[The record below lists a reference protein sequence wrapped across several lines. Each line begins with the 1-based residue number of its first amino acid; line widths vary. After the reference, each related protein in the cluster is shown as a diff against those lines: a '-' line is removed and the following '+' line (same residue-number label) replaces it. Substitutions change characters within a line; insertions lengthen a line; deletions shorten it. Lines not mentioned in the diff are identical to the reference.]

1 MTRIAV
7 LDRAEMNAD
16 QGRVYDTAKQTT
28 GIVGGPYT
36 AYIRLPNLFEAC
48 QNLRTCLA
56 DGPLSRR
63 EQQIIHMTV
72 ARHWNAR
79 YPWYAQVR
87 NSLSIGIEQPIID
100 AINARATP
108 ALADARERA
117 CLLVANELL
126 ARKSLSDE
134 TYAAALA
141 AIGLEDLVAVV
152 ATTGSFSMTCLTA
165 SAFSVDPPANNPVP
179 LAE

>member
-1 MTRIAV
+1 
-7 LDRAEMNAD
+7 
-16 QGRVYDTAKQTT
+16 
-28 GIVGGPYT
+28 
-36 AYIRLPNLFEAC
+36 
-48 QNLRTCLA
+48 LRSSLA

-63 EQQIIHMTV
+63 EQQLIHMAV

-87 NSLSIGIEQPIID
+87 NSLGIGIEQPIID

-108 ALADARERA
+108 ALADARERT

-126 ARKSLSDE
+126 TRKSLSDE
-134 TYAAALA
+134 TYAAALGA
-141 AIGLEDLVAVV
+141 MGLEDLVAVV

>member
-7 LDRAEMNAD
+7 LDRAEMNAE

-48 QNLRTCLA
+48 QNLRMCLA

-63 EQQIIHMTV
+63 EQQIIHLVV

-79 YPWYAQVR
+79 YPWYAQAR
-87 NSLSIGIEQPIID
+87 NSLAIGLEQAIID
-100 AINARATP
+100 AVNARATP
-108 ALADARERA
+108 AFADARERT
-117 CLLVANELL
+117 CFVVVNELL
-126 ARKSLSDE
+126 ARKGLSDE

-141 AIGLEDLVAVV
+141 AMGLEDLVALV

-165 SAFSVDPPANNPVP
+165 IAFGVDPPANNPVP
-179 LAE
+179 LAD

>member
-7 LDRAEMNAD
+7 LDRAEMNAE

-48 QNLRTCLA
+48 QNLRSCLA

-63 EQQIIHMTV
+63 EQQIIHMAV

-87 NSLSIGIEQPIID
+87 NSLSIGVEQAIID
-100 AINARATP
+100 AINTRTTP
-108 ALADARERA
+108 VFADARERT
-117 CLLVANELL
+117 CFVVANELL
-126 ARKSLSDE
+126 ARKALSDE
-134 TYAAALA
+134 TYATALA
-141 AIGLEDLVAVV
+141 AIGLEDLVAAV

-179 LAE
+179 LAD

>member
-1 MTRIAV
+1 
-7 LDRAEMNAD
+7 
-16 QGRVYDTAKQTT
+16 
-28 GIVGGPYT
+28 
-36 AYIRLPNLFEAC
+36 
-48 QNLRTCLA
+48 
-56 DGPLSRR
+56 
-63 EQQIIHMTV
+63 
-72 ARHWNAR
+72 
-79 YPWYAQVR
+79 
-87 NSLSIGIEQPIID
+87 
-100 AINARATP
+100 
-108 ALADARERA
+108 
-117 CLLVANELL
+117 LLVANELL

>member
-1 MTRIAV
+1 MTRIAI
-7 LDRAEMNAD
+7 LDRAEMNAE

-48 QNLRTCLA
+48 QDLRSCLA
-56 DGPLSRR
+56 GGPLSRR
-63 EQQIIHMTV
+63 EQQIIHMVV

-87 NSLSIGIEQPIID
+87 NSLGIGIEQPIID
-100 AINARATP
+100 AINARGTP
-108 ALADARERA
+108 ALTDARERT
-117 CLLVANELL
+117 CFVVANELL
-126 ARKSLSDE
+126 ARKALSDE
-134 TYAAALA
+134 TYAAALGA
-141 AIGLEDLVAVV
+141 MGLDDLVALV

-165 SAFSVDPPANNPVP
+165 SAFGVDPPANNPVP

>member
-1 MTRIAV
+1 MTRIAI

-48 QNLRTCLA
+48 QNLRSCLA

-63 EQQIIHMTV
+63 EQQIINMAV

-87 NSLSIGIEQPIID
+87 NSLGIGIEQPIID
-100 AINARATP
+100 AINAHATP
-108 ALADARERA
+108 ALADARERT

-165 SAFSVDPPANNPVP
+165 ATFAIDPPSANPVP